1 MDIKGD
7 CAMTRHDPKHAFTSR
22 PRDVDTWIHTPR
34 LAPPKNGLRAQ
45 HFTARLT
52 VDVTPDLRGR
62 IKVAAF
68 RRGITVAE
76 MLRDLLSRNFLPIPG
91 APHE

>member
-1 MDIKGD
+1 
-7 CAMTRHDPKHAFTSR
+7 MTSRDPKCSFTSR
-22 PRDVDTWIHTPR
+22 PRDADTWIRSPG
-34 LAPPKNGLRAQ
+34 LPPSKNGAKAH

-52 VDVTPDLRGR
+52 IDVTPDLRGR

-76 MLRDLLSRNFLPIPG
+76 MLRDLLSREFPPNSRG
-91 APHE
+91 AT

>member
-1 MDIKGD
+1 
-7 CAMTRHDPKHAFTSR
+7 MTRRDPKHAFTSR
-22 PRDVDTWIHTPR
+22 PRDADTWVRSPG
-34 LAPPKNGLRAQ
+34 LPPPKNGARAR

-52 VDVTPDLRGR
+52 IDVTPDLRGR

-76 MLRDLLSRNFLPIPG
+76 MLRDLLSREFPPSPRG
-91 APHE
+91 TT

>member
-1 MDIKGD
+1 
-7 CAMTRHDPKHAFTSR
+7 MTSRDPKRAFTSR
-22 PRDVDTWIHTPR
+22 PRDAETWIRAGGLSPS
-34 LAPPKNGLRAQ
+34 KNGAKAH

-52 VDVTPDLRGR
+52 IDVTPDLRGR

-76 MLRDLLSRNFLPIPG
+76 MLRDLLSRELPPNPRG
-91 APHE
+91 AA

>member
-1 MDIKGD
+1 
-7 CAMTRHDPKHAFTSR
+7 MTRRDPKHVFTSR
-22 PRDVDTWIHTPR
+22 PRDADAWIRTPP
-34 LAPPKNGLRAQ
+34 LAPPMNGLRAQ

-52 VDVTPDLRGR
+52 IDVTPDLRGR

-76 MLRDLLSRNFLPIPG
+76 MLRDLLSREFPPNPRG
-91 APHE
+91 VA

>member
-1 MDIKGD
+1 
-7 CAMTRHDPKHAFTSR
+7 MTRRNPKCAFTSR
-22 PRDVDTWIHTPR
+22 PRDADTWIRSP
-34 LAPPKNGLRAQ
+34 GLTLSKKGAKSH

-52 VDVTPDLRGR
+52 IDVTPDLRGR

-76 MLRDLLSRNFLPIPG
+76 MLRDLLSREFPPNPRGI
-91 APHE
+91 A

>member
-1 MDIKGD
+1 
-7 CAMTRHDPKHAFTSR
+7 MTNGDPKCTFTSR
-22 PRDVDTWIHTPR
+22 PRDADTWIRSPGPTPSR
-34 LAPPKNGLRAQ
+34 NGAKSH

-52 VDVTPDLRGR
+52 IDVTPDLRGR

>member
-1 MDIKGD
+1 
-7 CAMTRHDPKHAFTSR
+7 MTRRDPKHAFTSR
-22 PRDVDTWIHTPR
+22 PRDADTWIRSPRPTPS
-34 LAPPKNGLRAQ
+34 KNGAKSH

-52 VDVTPDLRGR
+52 IDVTPDLRGR

-76 MLRDLLSRNFLPIPG
+76 MLRDLLSREFPPNPRGI
-91 APHE
+91 A

>member
-1 MDIKGD
+1 
-7 CAMTRHDPKHAFTSR
+7 MTRRDPRHAFTSR
-22 PRDVDTWIHTPR
+22 PRDADTWIR
-34 LAPPKNGLRAQ
+34 AGGLSPPKNRAKAQ

-52 VDVTPDLRGR
+52 IDVTPDLRGR

-76 MLRDLLSRNFLPIPG
+76 MLRDLLSREFPPNPRGI
-91 APHE
+91 A